1 MTDLLTKGPIP
12 HEPKRKN
19 QWLINFPLEYGIQQ
33 WWLTSASRP
42 SYQIKRYSIF
52 GKAELV
58 F

>member
-1 MTDLLTKGPIP
+1 MADLLTKGPMP
-12 HEPKRKN
+12 HESKKKN
-19 QWLINFPLEYGIQQ
+19 RWLINFPLEYGIQQ